1 LSLQKMGIKLLGVSL
16 PLLVIFSVAVIS
28 TAADEKGKPL
38 ITKTCGGT
46 EFPDVCTSTLESDS
60 RSLEADLKGLSRI
73 ALELIAAKSK
83 EAAGVAYPFV
93 QNSTSYESWSQR
105 VTCFDGYNFSADR
118 IKGDGL
124 QYFDEGKYKKA
135 YQIVDLLYNETIYCN
150 GFGIPQL
157 AETNTFMSKFTSVV
171 KTILHLLF

>member
-1 LSLQKMGIKLLGVSL
+1 MGIKLLGVSL

-38 ITKTCGGT
+38 ITKTCRGT
-46 EFPDVCTSTLESDS
+46 EFPHVCTSTLESDS
-60 RSLEADLKGLSRI
+60 RSLKADLKGLSRI

-83 EAAGVAYPFV
+83 EAAGVAAPLL
-93 QNSTSYESWSQR
+93 QNSTGYVSWSER
-105 VTCFDGYNFSADR
+105 TTCFDGYNSSADR

-135 YQIVDLLYNETIYCN
+135 YQTVDILNNETIYCN
-150 GFGIPQL
+150 SFGIPQL
-157 AETNTFMSKFTSVV
+157 AQTNKFMSRFVSVV